1 MTLGAERPSLF
12 APGLLAGRTA
22 MVTGASSGLGHH
34 FAKTLGDAGARVVLA
49 ARRMDRL
56 EARAQE
62 LRRSGAEAVVVE
74 MDVRD
79 SASVRAAVQSVVRE
93 AGAIDILVNNSGIA
107 LTKPLLEHTDED
119 WESVL
124 DTNLSGAFRVARE
137 VARTMVD
144 AKRAGVIVNMA
155 SIVGLRVAK
164 QLAAYVASKAALLRL
179 TEVMAVELAPH
190 GIRVNAIAPGYIV
203 TELNREFL
211 HSPAGEAQR
220 KRIPLG
226 RFGIPADLDAALLLL
241 ASDASSF
248 MTGSVI
254 TVDGGHHVNA
264 L

>member
-1 MTLGAERPSLF
+1 MRRAGAQARCGRTPAPGGGCGPPCDQQPKNARGNQRMTLGAERPSLF

-93 AGAIDILVNNSGIA
+93 AGAIDIPVNNSGIA
-107 LTKPLLEHTDED
+107 LTKSLLEYTDED

-124 DTNLSGAFRVARE
+124 DTNLS
-137 VARTMVD
+137 
-144 AKRAGVIVNMA
+144 
-155 SIVGLRVAK
+155 
-164 QLAAYVASKAALLRL
+164 
-179 TEVMAVELAPH
+179 
-190 GIRVNAIAPGYIV
+190 
-203 TELNREFL
+203 
-211 HSPAGEAQR
+211 
-220 KRIPLG
+220 
-226 RFGIPADLDAALLLL
+226 
-241 ASDASSF
+241 
-248 MTGSVI
+248 
-254 TVDGGHHVNA
+254 
-264 L
+264 